1 MGSEEFKQLCRDFV
15 TIETEHAEFMELKTN
30 LEEAAEALG
39 IENAS
44 LKEIRDAIQ
53 EKCEELQTENSNL
66 KGLVEAAGDIAE
78 ENEILETEV
87 ASMRDVCDGL
97 EARKMVKKI
106 EISQHAKYT

>member
-1 MGSEEFKQLCRDFV
+1 MLLGTYRFFPFFLSKLIAISILIIFIGEEFKQLCRDFV

-53 EKCEELQTENSNL
+53 EK
-66 KGLVEAAGDIAE
+66 
-78 ENEILETEV
+78 
-87 ASMRDVCDGL
+87 
-97 EARKMVKKI
+97 
-106 EISQHAKYT
+106 

>member
-1 MGSEEFKQLCRDFV
+1 MIWRCWSFLKFRNLSRYLGEEFKQLCRDFV

-53 EKCEELQTENSNL
+53 EKWVLIFKSFWSHRI
-66 KGLVEAAGDIAE
+66 EAI
-78 ENEILETEV
+78 I
-87 ASMRDVCDGL
+87 
-97 EARKMVKKI
+97 
-106 EISQHAKYT
+106 

>member
-1 MGSEEFKQLCRDFV
+1 MKYSLLVFTFILDAKHTRGILSRFVPISAKISYSNCLLGEEFKQLCRDFV

-53 EKCEELQTENSNL
+53 EK
-66 KGLVEAAGDIAE
+66 
-78 ENEILETEV
+78 
-87 ASMRDVCDGL
+87 
-97 EARKMVKKI
+97 
-106 EISQHAKYT
+106 

>member
-1 MGSEEFKQLCRDFV
+1 MLQTTRNLSCFPVFLSKFIEISILIFFVGEEFKQLCRDFV

-53 EKCEELQTENSNL
+53 EK
-66 KGLVEAAGDIAE
+66 
-78 ENEILETEV
+78 
-87 ASMRDVCDGL
+87 
-97 EARKMVKKI
+97 
-106 EISQHAKYT
+106 

>member
-1 MGSEEFKQLCRDFV
+1 LKDEIRDLIERVAEVEASKEELSEEFKQLCRDFV

-53 EKCEELQTENSNL
+53 EK
-66 KGLVEAAGDIAE
+66 
-78 ENEILETEV
+78 
-87 ASMRDVCDGL
+87 
-97 EARKMVKKI
+97 
-106 EISQHAKYT
+106 